1 MRDQDTYYPRDLV
14 EKMSAALRVPGSKA
28 TLREVQARALY
39 DLARGKKGFYPIR
52 VGGGKTLISFL
63 APRVLGSARCLLV
76 LPAALLEK
84 TDREWR
90 KAKEDW
96 QVARHL
102 QFRSYEKLGRVSG
115 ATDLDLMKPDLILA
129 DEAHRLKN
137 PRAAVTRRFAR
148 YMAANPKTRFIP
160 MTGTLMK
167 NSVKDFAHLM
177 AWALGETSVLPTDR
191 EELDAWAGALDEGLN
206 PVSRRSPGVLLDL
219 IRIPDDGSDDDDNSR
234 RARKVFFARANAT
247 EGVIVADSQDDYQGS
262 LLIEGIEY
270 EPNAATEN
278 NFKILRET
286 MCKPDGWAL
295 GDAMQVWAEARR
307 LALGI
312 HYTWWTDSEFKKW
325 VASHPKKP
333 ESTTGDGASA
343 YEMIQNFGP
352 KRTPNNAQIEMNIL
366 KSVAHMT
373 ASAIAVQQALAA
385 RTPKPQVALDIAMGL
400 RPSNT
405 PISADDMMGRAIC
418 VEKSPE
424 NLSLAARFSQWT
436 TTTQPDE
443 FAACFASPATA
454 QSVFWE
460 ILLRAWPGLLLTLQ
474 AASQAAGPPEA
485 WLQARKLW
493 AAFVRDT
500 LKSPRA
506 EHMGWDSELQ
516 VTTAVLSGQLED
528 EYGLLADWQKI
539 KPTFTI
545 DPKPVWHDDTALKFC
560 AQWLSDRPRGICWVE
575 HRFFGAQLA
584 KDTGLPYYGP
594 KGLDPKGNF
603 IEDASG
609 PIIASV
615 AANSNGRNLQFKWC
629 DNLVTAPAADSERWE
644 QMLARTHR
652 YRQPADSVSV
662 DVLVGCR
669 EHLESIPR
677 ALDSADVKTDL
688 LGFSQKLRLADIAWI
703 SDEGKKGP
711 RWA

>member
-1 MRDQDTYYPRDLV
+1 MFSKSPVTSSADYHRVRALPVRDQDTYYPRDLV

-278 NFKILRET
+278 NFQILRET

-307 LALGI
+307 LALGV
-312 HYTWWTDSEFKKW
+312 HY
-325 VASHPKKP
+325 
-333 ESTTGDGASA
+333 
-343 YEMIQNFGP
+343 
-352 KRTPNNAQIEMNIL
+352 
-366 KSVAHMT
+366 
-373 ASAIAVQQALAA
+373 
-385 RTPKPQVALDIAMGL
+385 
-400 RPSNT
+400 
-405 PISADDMMGRAIC
+405 
-418 VEKSPE
+418 
-424 NLSLAARFSQWT
+424 
-436 TTTQPDE
+436 
-443 FAACFASPATA
+443 
-454 QSVFWE
+454 
-460 ILLRAWPGLLLTLQ
+460 AWDPP
-474 AASQAAGPPEA
+474 PPEA

-677 ALDSADVKTDL
+677 ALASADVKTDL

-703 SDEGKKGP
+703 SGEGKKGP

>member
-1 MRDQDTYYPRDLV
+1 MFSKPPVVASEDYRRVRALPVRDPDTYYPKDLV

-28 TLREVQARALY
+28 LLREVQARALY

-63 APRVLGSARCLLV
+63 APRVLGSSRCLLV
-76 LPAALLEK
+76 TKAALLEK

-115 ATDLDLMKPDLILA
+115 ATDLEMMKPDLIIA
-129 DEAHRLKN
+129 DEAHCLKN

-148 YMAANPKTRFIP
+148 YMATHPNTRFIP

-177 AWALGETSVLPTDR
+177 AWAMRETSVLPGDKG
-191 EELDAWAGALDEGLN
+191 ELEAWAGALDEGLN

-219 IRIPDDGSDDDDNSR
+219 MRIPDDGSDDDDNSR

-247 EGVIVADSQDDYQGS
+247 EGIIVADAQDDYQGS

-270 EPNAATEN
+270 EPNAATEK
-278 NFKILRET
+278 NFQILRDT

-307 LALGI
+307 LAVGV
-312 HYTWWTDSEFKKW
+312 HYAWD
-325 VASHPKKP
+325 
-333 ESTTGDGASA
+333 
-343 YEMIQNFGP
+343 
-352 KRTPNNAQIEMNIL
+352 
-366 KSVAHMT
+366 
-373 ASAIAVQQALAA
+373 
-385 RTPKPQVALDIAMGL
+385 
-400 RPSNT
+400 
-405 PISADDMMGRAIC
+405 
-418 VEKSPE
+418 
-424 NLSLAARFSQWT
+424 
-436 TTTQPDE
+436 
-443 FAACFASPATA
+443 PA
-454 QSVFWE
+454 
-460 ILLRAWPGLLLTLQ
+460 
-474 AASQAAGPPEA
+474 PPEA

-493 AAFVRDT
+493 AACVRDT

-506 EHMGWDSELQ
+506 DALGWDSELQ

-528 EYGLLADWQKI
+528 EYGLLADWQAI

-545 DPKPVWHDDTALKFC
+545 DPKPVWHDDTALNLC
-560 AQWLSDRPRGICWVE
+560 AKWLTERPRGICWVE
-575 HRFFGAQLA
+575 HRFFGFQLA
-584 KDTGLPYYGP
+584 KNTGLPYFGP
-594 KGLDPKGNF
+594 KGLDAKGNF
-603 IEDASG
+603 IEDADG

-629 DNLVTAPAADSERWE
+629 DNLVTAPPADSERWE
-644 QMLARTHR
+644 QMMARTHR
-652 YRQPADSVSV
+652 YKQPADSVSV
-662 DVLVGCR
+662 DVLIGCR

-677 ALDSADVKTDL
+677 ALASADVKSDL
-688 LGFSQKLRLADIAWI
+688 LGFSQRLKI
-703 SDEGKKGP
+703 SDIVWPEDSSTRRGP